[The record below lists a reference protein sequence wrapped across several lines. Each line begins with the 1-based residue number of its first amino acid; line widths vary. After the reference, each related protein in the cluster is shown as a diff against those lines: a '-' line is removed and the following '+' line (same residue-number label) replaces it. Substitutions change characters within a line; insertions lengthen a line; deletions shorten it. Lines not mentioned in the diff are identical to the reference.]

1 MIQIEGAIVRF
12 DEHFA
17 VSFQRT
23 VRVPDDGRVYPLPA
37 GLGMLPVFPNES
49 SPERSSMHGRDRRS
63 VLLPLYQREA
73 LWLGFHVR
81 PEQPRAVKVAVG
93 GFNVL
98 TGAEERGELH
108 ASPQDYLVCPPQIWL
123 DGVRTERG
131 NVRQFVAVALGHG
144 KTLEASLRGGVELR
158 GGLQLTVFR
167 PHPGAIVA
175 EASASGPVRARSPA
189 LGFGLGG
196 TVQQKIYPD
205 PYGIGAW
212 DASSAASLDVEVSSP
227 HDFRLATG
235 LEPPPSPIDAR
246 TYAER
251 GLPWFELY
259 DEDLGDLG
267 VSERLQ
273 QAPTLAEH
281 DALDPD
287 SAQLAGARPR
297 PSIGAHEFVT
307 RRIRVKRPG
316 ET

>member
-23 VRVPDDGRVYPLPA
+23 LRVPDDGRVYPLPP
-37 GLGMLPVFPNES
+37 GLGTLPVFPIAS
-49 SPERSSMHGRDRRS
+49 FAERLPAEWRDRGG
-63 VLLPLYQREA
+63 VLLPMYQREA

-81 PEQPRAVKVAVG
+81 PEQPRALKVAVG
-93 GFNVL
+93 GFNAL
-98 TGAEERGELH
+98 SGAEETGELH
-108 ASPQDYLVCPPQIWL
+108 ASPQDYLVCPPQNWL

-131 NVRQFVAVALGHG
+131 NVRQFVAVALGQG
-144 KTLEASLRGGVELR
+144 KSLEASLRGGVELR

-175 EASASGPVRARSPA
+175 EASGSGPARARSPA

-196 TVQQKIYPD
+196 AIEQKVYPD
-205 PYGIGAW
+205 PHGIAVW
-212 DASSAASLDVEVSSP
+212 DASSAVELDIHVLGA

-235 LEPPPSPIDAR
+235 LEPPPSPIDAH

-267 VSERLQ
+267 ASELLE
-273 QAPTLAEH
+273 QAATLAEQ
-281 DALDPD
+281 DALHPD
-287 SAQLAGARPR
+287 TRQLGSAPPR
-297 PSIGAHEFVT
+297 ESIGERALVI
-307 RRIRVKRPG
+307 RRIRLKGPS